1 MSSMSDLLAGMRKVE
16 VDQIENAL
24 DVIWRETNVN
34 TLTGGG
40 VAVSR
45 NAVMTLVIYT
55 NDEAEAVRAMH
66 EVDAMSATH
75 PSRCIL
81 VTAFQ
86 ASEGGSLEAYVGS
99 RLRTEG
105 GASSYGEQIVLE
117 ARDGTARHLPGA
129 VLPLILSGLPSFL
142 WWNGEPAW
150 KTEQFEAMV
159 DGSDRVIVDTSEMNH
174 GEDGLVSLEDVEHR
188 KISNCAFS
196 DFNWTRQQPWRE
208 LVAGFFDSESLAPYL
223 DGIDRLSVEYAA
235 GAESSMPNPASA
247 YLFVGWLAS
256 RLNWR
261 TQSSTHGTGRD
272 EQRQHTLYSPSG
284 QPIAVEVTARYGVP
298 IKSWHTIVPED
309 ASIDASASGVRPAT
323 GPACVGPGAL
333 MTVHLHA
340 RANGKTGTFAVA
352 RERDMRHASTLCH
365 VPEHV
370 LPSQTVHLP
379 SLGESALLMEQL
391 QQLTHNAVYESALAA
406 AAHLSGLTQMPG
418 KVRP

>member
-1 MSSMSDLLAGMRKVE
+1 MSEMSDLLAGMRKVE
-16 VDQIENAL
+16 VDQIEHAL
-24 DVIWRETNVN
+24 DDIWRETNVN

-55 NDEAEAVRAMH
+55 HNETEAVRAMQA
-66 EVDAMSATH
+66 VDSMSATH

-81 VTAFQ
+81 LTTLE
-86 ASEGGSLEAYVGS
+86 SREGAPIEAYVGS

-105 GASSYGEQIVLE
+105 GANSYGEQIVLE

-150 KTEQFEAMV
+150 KSEQFEAMV
-159 DGSDRVIVDTSEMNH
+159 DGSDRIILDTSEMTN
-174 GEDGLVSLEDVEHR
+174 GENGLVALDDIDHR
-188 KISNCAFS
+188 KLSNSAFS

-208 LVAGFFDSESLAPYL
+208 LVAGFFDSDSLRAYL
-223 DGIDRLSVEYAA
+223 DGIDRLTIEYAA
-235 GAESSMPNPASA
+235 GAESSLPNPAAA

-256 RLNWR
+256 RLNW
-261 TQSSTHGTGRD
+261 QTHGGTRGTGKD
-272 EQRQHTLYSPSG
+272 EQRQHTLYSASG
-284 QPIAVEVTARYGVP
+284 QPITVEVTARYGVP
-298 IKSWHTIVPED
+298 IKSWHEIVPED
-309 ASIDASASGVRPAT
+309 ASFDASASGVRPPI
-323 GPACVGPGAL
+323 GPACVGSGAL

-365 VPEHV
+365 VPEHA

-391 QQLTHNAVYESALAA
+391 QQLTHNTIYENALTA
-406 AAHLSGLTQMPG
+406 AAHLSGLTPA

>member
-1 MSSMSDLLAGMRKVE
+1 MSELSDLLASMRKVE
-16 VDQIENAL
+16 VDQIEHAL
-24 DVIWRETNVN
+24 DDIWRETNVN

-55 NDEAEAVRAMH
+55 HDEDEAVRALH
-66 EVDAMSATH
+66 TVEAMSATH

-81 VTAFQ
+81 VTTLEAR
-86 ASEGGSLEAYVGS
+86 EGAPIDAYVGA
-99 RLRTEG
+99 RVHTAG
-105 GASSYGEQIVLE
+105 GASSYGEWIVLE

-142 WWNGEPAW
+142 WWNGDPPW
-150 KTEQFEAMV
+150 KSEQFEAMV
-159 DGSDRVIVDTSEMNH
+159 DGSDRIILDTSEMLH
-174 GEDGLVSLEDVEHR
+174 GENGLVALDDIDHR
-188 KISNCAFS
+188 KLSNCTFS

-208 LVAGFFDSESLAPYL
+208 LVAGFFDSDTLRSYL
-223 DGIDRLSVEYAA
+223 DGIDRLTVEYAA
-235 GAESSMPNPASA
+235 GAENSLPNPAAA

-261 TQSSTHGTGRD
+261 TRGGARGTGID
-272 EQRQHTLYSPSG
+272 EERQHTLYGASG
-284 QPIAVEVTARYGVP
+284 QPITIEVTARFGVP
-298 IKSWHTIVPED
+298 IKSWHQIVPEV
-309 ASIDASASGVRPAT
+309 AEIDASASGVRPPSGA
-323 GPACVGPGAL
+323 ACVGPGAL

-340 RANGKTGTFAVA
+340 RVDGKTGTFAVA

-365 VPEHV
+365 VPENG

-391 QQLTHNAVYESALAA
+391 QQLSHNTIFESALTA
-406 AAHLSGLTQMPG
+406 AAHLSGLTSG
-418 KVRP
+418 RGRP